1 MHNSTT
7 RRRRSSPRRARA
19 ASVVTAVAT
28 TVACLLV
35 AACSSADS
43 APSGPSRPAAVQVA
57 LSITPAK
64 IPVGATTTLTWTSTN
79 ASTCS
84 IDQGIGAQP
93 AQGSVVVTPTSGGRV
108 TYTLT
113 CTGVGGTA
121 AAPATL
127 VVPMPV
133 WPSSYENAKRIV
145 LPDRNVPHPASY
157 GMQDGI
163 FGSPMA
169 FGDFFQEGAY
179 AAVLAFST
187 FGTNGLP
194 PSLPSRLYTLQ
205 RGTAWVE
212 ATGAMFNDRTGC
224 VSPRKSLVADF
235 NRDGRPDVFF
245 VRHGYDAPPFAGE
258 PQRILLSQPDGTY
271 RNSIVA
277 SAITGF
283 THGGSAADIDGD
295 GKIDVV
301 LTHTNALNSTPYVLM
316 GNGDGTFTRDM
327 TRFPA
332 SVAQKQIYSLELV
345 DLLGTGRYDL
355 LVGGGPP
362 DATGNTSP
370 GSAFPNGL
378 LRNDGTGRFT
388 QSPFVPFPNP
398 AAPNGFRFGLGL
410 DFIVRNGFIYM
421 LQVGNGYGAIA
432 VQKIRIADFTSTLIY
447 EHQGNYASCN
457 LQTWF
462 PWLYPAPSGLL
473 MAQGP
478 NVPNTIPAESCY
490 AVTVSP

>member
-1 MHNSTT
+1 LL
-7 RRRRSSPRRARA
+7 RLACAVSS
-19 ASVVTAVAT
+19 AT
-28 TVACLLV
+28 TV

-43 APSGPSRPAAVQVA
+43 GPASPTAPPAVQVSF
-57 LSITPAK
+57 SITAGK
-64 IPVGATTTLTWTSTN
+64 IPVGGSTTLSWTSTN
-79 ASTCS
+79 ASACT

-93 AQGSVVVTPTSGGRV
+93 TQGTVVVTPTSGGRF

-113 CTGVGGTA
+113 CTGAGARATA
-121 AAPATL
+121 PVTL

-145 LPDRNVPHPASY
+145 LPDRNVPHPAQY
-157 GMQDGI
+157 GLQDGF
-163 FGSPMA
+163 FGTAMA

-179 AAVLAFST
+179 SAILALT
-187 FGTNGLP
+187 PFGTNGQP

-205 RGTAWVE
+205 RGTGWIE

-224 VSPRKSLVADF
+224 VHPRKSLVADF

-245 VRHGYDAPPFAGE
+245 VCHGYDAPPFVGE

-277 SAITGF
+277 SAITGY

-327 TRFPA
+327 TRMPA
-332 SVAQKQIYSLELV
+332 IVREKNSIYSLELV
-345 DLLGTGRYDL
+345 DLQGTGRYDL
-355 LVGGGPP
+355 LIGANPP
-362 DATGNTSP
+362 DATGAPIS
-370 GSAFPNGL
+370 SAAIGNGL

-388 QSPFVPFPNP
+388 LSPFVPFPNP
-398 AAPNGFRFGLGL
+398 AGNNGFRFGLGL
-410 DFIVRNGFIYM
+410 DFIVSNGFIYM
-421 LQVGNGYGAIA
+421 LQVGHLYDAIA

-447 EHQGNYASCN
+447 DHQGTYASCN

-462 PWLYPAPSGLL
+462 PWLYPSPSGLL

-478 NVPNTIPAESCY
+478 NVPNTIPATSCY
-490 AVTVSP
+490 AVTVAP